1 MSIRFKI
8 TFSCRSAWSQGN
20 VNRSKKAKPA
30 TKDAEDAVVVNGID
44 HEDDEDDAE
53 EDLDESSVLGAENSQ
68 NDFIVDAKGLDTLQ
82 GEVVARTEGA
92 ALEHLQRLNCR
103 LMECV
108 AKYKDAFDR
117 SLMVPE
123 LEGLVNAAFPPLSP
137 NAHHRKKK

>member
-1 MSIRFKI
+1 M
-8 TFSCRSAWSQGN
+8 
-20 VNRSKKAKPA
+20 
-30 TKDAEDAVVVNGID
+30 
-44 HEDDEDDAE
+44 
-53 EDLDESSVLGAENSQ
+53 DESSVLGAENSQ